1 MQNWQEKQKQSIS
14 TGLVLQPPHIHVHV
28 HINKCIYLNGLYD
41 NVIVIFNSE
50 SLERYDVILASL
62 VVFRKW
68 AKRQCNI
75 MNDVFNHLHFMI
87 FFLII

>member
-1 MQNWQEKQKQSIS
+1 MQNLQEKQKQSIA
-14 TGLVLQPPHIHVHV
+14 TGLVLQPLHIHVHV

-62 VVFRKW
+62 VVLR
-68 AKRQCNI
+68 N
-75 MNDVFNHLHFMI
+75 
-87 FFLII
+87 